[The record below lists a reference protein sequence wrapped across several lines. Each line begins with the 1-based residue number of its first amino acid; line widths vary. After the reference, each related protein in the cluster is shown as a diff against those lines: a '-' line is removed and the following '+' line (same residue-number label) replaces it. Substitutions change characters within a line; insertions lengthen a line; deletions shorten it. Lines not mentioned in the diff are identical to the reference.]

1 MVDAITFATVVA
13 IIAPPATVAAAPKG
27 DLVAVEKSK
36 LAELGEGLVDQILSV
51 GINGRGRFKSAK
63 DVADEHLATYTD
75 ADRAIQKL
83 IATHTRLAAASGFVT
98 GLGGVAALPVT
109 IPAALAGLYIL
120 AGRMSSAIAYMRG
133 YDIDSEEVRSA
144 VLVSLLGS
152 SGAEVLK
159 RTGVE
164 IGRKS
169 TAAAFQRIP
178 GRALIEINKKVGYRL
193 VTKAGEKGVINLSKL
208 VPFVGAPVGAAVD
221 ALGCR
226 TIATYALKTFE
237 PIPGRAGM
245 TVSRAKV
252 VDADITGVHVHRQE
266 S

>member
-1 MVDAITFATVVA
+1 M
-13 IIAPPATVAAAPKG
+13 
-27 DLVAVEKSK
+27 AVEKGK
-36 LAELGEGLVDQILSV
+36 LAELGEGLVDQVLSV
-51 GINGRGRFKSAK
+51 GINGRGRFNSAK
-63 DVADEHLATYTD
+63 EVADEHLATYTD
-75 ADRAIQKL
+75 VEQAIRKL
-83 IATHTRLAAASGFVT
+83 VGTNTRLAAASGFVT

-120 AGRMSSAIAYMRG
+120 AGRMSAAVAYMRG

-193 VTKAGEKGVINLSKL
+193 VTKAGEKGVINLGKL

-221 ALGCR
+221 AVGCR
-226 TIATYALKTFE
+226 TNATYALKTFE
-237 PIPGRAGM
+237 PITGRTGM
-245 TVSRAKV
+245 TISEPEV
-252 VDADITGVHVHRQE
+252 VDATATEAHVRRQE
-266 S
+266 SS